1 MGVDE
6 RRERERESRRDT
18 IVAAAQKIFFEKG
31 IEHTRM
37 RDIAAEAELS
47 KATLYLY
54 FTDKE
59 ELTFEILYLT
69 LLKVEELIESAA
81 EGKARG
87 YEKLKAI
94 HFYEDIRISDVINQA
109 VERAVNELEDR
120 KGESYSIPEP
130 LKIDE

>member
-1 MGVDE
+1 MSK
-6 RRERERESRRDT
+6 ES
-18 IVAAAQKIFFEKG
+18 KLSLN
-31 IEHTRM
+31 IEEETEGSY
-37 RDIAAEAELS
+37 DDSQI
-47 KATLYLY
+47 
-54 FTDKE
+54 KE
-59 ELTFEILYLT
+59 ETRSYAERKRVPFSTT
-69 LLKVEELIESAA
+69 LNAGL
-81 EGKARG
+81 